1 MHPSW
6 GRTNTTAHRGRRDR
20 NSRRGM
26 SLIEVLVAFSAFL
39 VAMLAFSKV
48 IVGSMAAT
56 STNHESSVAKEAGR
70 AMIETLAAED
80 FDLVFA
86 LYNDH
91 DADDPVFGASPGK
104 DFPVAGLEP
113 LPDDPDGFV
122 GEILFPTA
130 GAAVD
135 GLLNERLKDKRFGCP
150 RDLNGDG
157 DDKDQL
163 PSGDY
168 GLLPVVVRLQWV
180 GSAGPASIELRTLM
194 ADYF

>member
-1 MHPSW
+1 MHPLW
-6 GRTNTTAHRGRRDR
+6 GRTDTTESRGHRGR

-39 VAMLAFSKV
+39 VTMLAFSKV

-56 STNHESSVAKEAGR
+56 STNHESSLAKEAGR

-80 FDLVFA
+80 FEQVFA
-86 LYNDH
+86 LYNNF
-91 DADDPVFGASPGK
+91 DADDPVFGAAPGG
-104 DFPVAGLEP
+104 DFPVGGLEP
-113 LPDDPDGFV
+113 LPDDADGMV

-130 GAAVD
+130 GAALL
-135 GLLNERLKDKRFGCP
+135 GLLNENVRDKRFGCP

-157 DDKDQL
+157 DANDQIA
-163 PSGDY
+163 SGDY
-168 GLLPVVVRLQWV
+168 GLLPVIVRLEWV
-180 GSAGPASIELRTLM
+180 GSAGPASIELRTLL